1 MVTHPSDT
9 PASGPPRPAK
19 PAPYALR
26 RVETDDVDAHA
37 DSLSAWGR
45 TYDQLSPG
53 SFTGA
58 LTEVWTSSAQVFR
71 ETTSQSM
78 RQSCCVWP
86 GAWWFGIPLD
96 DQAPGSIGGR
106 RFGIDTL
113 AVRPGGCE
121 FELMTPAGFDIL
133 GLVADHD
140 ALDRHAAE
148 VEHRDLSAGLA
159 HAPVLDV
166 GLAPR
171 QRLAQFVLH
180 VLAEVGANP
189 GVQSHPA
196 ARRMLD
202 QAVLAAALAQ
212 FETAPRPARGKFSQ
226 QRIFA
231 SVRDHVLARADE
243 PVTVPDLCRAFHV
256 SRRTLQYC
264 FQELAGMSPGAYLRA
279 IRLNAVRRDLKD
291 PASPHRTVQD
301 AAAARGFWHLSQF
314 AIDYRK
320 LFGERPS
327 QTLHARWRQ
336 VPGLR
341 PTAAGP

>member
-1 MVTHPSDT
+1 MLPVSAP
-9 PASGPPRPAK
+9 PPLAGAPRPGQ

-37 DSLSAWGR
+37 DSLSAWGQ

-53 SFTGA
+53 AFSGE

-71 ETTSQSM
+71 ESTSQAM
-78 RQSCCVWP
+78 RQSCRVWP

-96 DQAPGSIGGR
+96 DQTTGSIGGR
-106 RFGIDTL
+106 RFGLDAL

-133 GLVADHD
+133 GLVADHE
-140 ALDRHAAE
+140 ALERHAAE
-148 VEHRDLSAGLA
+148 VEHRDLRASLGEAS
-159 HAPVLDV
+159 VLDV
-166 GLAPR
+166 GRASR
-171 QRLAQFVLH
+171 QRFAQFVTN
-180 VLAEVGANP
+180 VLAEIGANP
-189 GVQSHPA
+189 SVQGHPA
-196 ARRMLD
+196 AQRTLD
-202 QAVLAAALAQ
+202 QAVLSAALAL
-212 FETAPRPARGKFSQ
+212 FDTAPLPPRGKFSQ

-231 SVRDHVLARADE
+231 SVRDHVLDRADE

-291 PASPHRTVQD
+291 PDSPHRTVQD

-336 VPGLR
+336 RPAGATAPG
-341 PTAAGP
+341 P